1 MKELLKFLVEKIT
14 GSNDFAVIEAEEDGR
29 TILTIEAKPD
39 IIGLIIGKGGK
50 TIKNIRKIVA
60 IRAVLLGKSININVK
75 EKTD

>member
-14 GSNDFAVIEAEEDGR
+14 GSNDFSVDEGEEDGR
-29 TILTIEAKPD
+29 TMLTIEAKPD